1 MKDVAE
7 HAGVSAR
14 TVSNVVNNYVHVSPQ
29 MRDLVQRS
37 LIELGYQMDYVAKGL
52 RSGRTGLIAL
62 VLPNLSEP
70 YFAKLAEAVIQA
82 AHDKHLN
89 VLVEISGGD
98 PEVEVG
104 IMRGARA
111 TLADG
116 VLLISAASA
125 MTGASC
131 GAVVMMGEHAAF
143 RELQY
148 VGIDNVAAARTVVNH
163 LLERGYGRIAALGAQ
178 DTDVGRQRYRGY
190 QLALAD
196 SGKEETRPL
205 ELVDHDWSP
214 QAGYDAVLR
223 MLRHRTKRPDAIFA
237 FNDSLGIGALRALQ
251 AKQITVPE
259 QVAVA
264 GIDDIPQSAFASPPL
279 TTVAPDLDEL
289 AGRAVDLLDSQL
301 EGRGGGPPYQPTLT
315 SFKLIVR
322 ASTDLRER

>member
-1 MKDVAE
+1 
-7 HAGVSAR
+7 
-14 TVSNVVNNYVHVSPQ
+14 
-29 MRDLVQRS
+29 
-37 LIELGYQMDYVAKGL
+37 
-52 RSGRTGLIAL
+52 
-62 VLPNLSEP
+62 
-70 YFAKLAEAVIQA
+70 
-82 AHDKHLN
+82 
-89 VLVEISGGD
+89 
-98 PEVEVG
+98 
-104 IMRGARA
+104 
-111 TLADG
+111 